1 MITLRGGKVP
11 FIYWGTWQK
20 TSEILGFSYGDEMY
34 AHQLD
39 LADLKV

>member
-11 FIYWGTWQK
+11 FICWGTWQK
-20 TSEILGFSYGDEMY
+20 TSESSGFSYGDEMY
-34 AHQLD
+34 AHQPD